1 MTVARSDIEI
11 IRDRLAR
18 LAKHGAAYVETH
30 ARLVEEVAAKT
41 TLVLNRAAPDGSVTH
56 TVMSAVAVVAFAI
69 GAPLGAE
76 TIRSLFS

>member
-1 MTVARSDIEI
+1 MTVARSEVEI

-56 TVMSAVAVVAFAI
+56 TVMSAVAVVAFTIAVALVGEAI
-69 GAPLGAE
+69 
-76 TIRSLFS
+76 S